1 MTAGRAGLGLQ
12 GFPRAPEGVDL
23 LSHYRTVLEMVPPEF
38 TSVWI
43 QDHLQFGS
51 GDTLLEGWTLLAH
64 LATAFPR
71 FLYGNLVLSQSYR
84 NPALLAKMA
93 ATLQYLTG
101 GRVVLAIG
109 AGWHVEEYR
118 AYGYDY
124 PSGGVRVQQLAEA
137 IEVIRAVWAEGPTTY
152 RGQHYRV
159 EGVICEVP
167 PHDPIPIMVG
177 TNGPKA
183 LAVTARY
190 ADWWNWDAPWE
201 PTFREP
207 YERLRA
213 HCEAIGRSFDDITLT
228 AGASINLPDDPATF
242 EPTYFH
248 DYYQATFPILGP
260 SPADVI
266 REIETLVD
274 VGVRHFP
281 LAFKDMA
288 SLERFIQEVVP
299 NLRLE
304 PSR

>member
-1 MTAGRAGLGLQ
+1 
-12 GFPRAPEGVDL
+12 
-23 LSHYRTVLEMVPPEF
+23 MVPPEF

-43 QDHLQFGS
+43 QDHLQVGR
-51 GDTLLEGWTLLAH
+51 GDTLLEGWSLLAH

-109 AGWHVEEYR
+109 AGWLDEEYR

-124 PSGGVRVQQLAEA
+124 PSGGIRVQQLAEA
-137 IEVIRAVWAEGPTTY
+137 IEVIRAVWAEGPTTF

-177 TNGPKA
+177 TSGPKA
-183 LAVTARY
+183 LAVTARH
-190 ADWWNWDAPWE
+190 ADWWNWDAPWD

-207 YERLRA
+207 YERLRG

-228 AGASINLPDDPATF
+228 AGAFINLPDDPATF

-248 DYYQATFPILGP
+248 DYYEATFPILGP

-266 REIETLVD
+266 REIETLVE

-281 LAFKDMA
+281 LAFRDMA
-288 SLERFIQEVVP
+288 SLERFIQDVVP

>member
-1 MTAGRAGLGLQ
+1 MTVGRAGLGLQ

-23 LSHYRTVLEMVPPEF
+23 LSHYRTVLERVPPEF

-43 QDHLQFGS
+43 QDHLQFGR

-109 AGWHVEEYR
+109 AGWHDEEYR

-124 PSGGVRVQQLAEA
+124 PSGSARVQQLAEA
-137 IEVIRAVWAEGPTTY
+137 IEVIRAVWADGPTTY

-167 PHDPIPIMVG
+167 PHDPIPIMIG

-183 LAVTARY
+183 LAVTARH
-190 ADWWNWDAPWE
+190 ADWWNWDAPWD

-228 AGASINLPDDPATF
+228 AGAFINLPDDPATF

-281 LAFKDMA
+281 LAFSDMA
-288 SLERFIQEVVP
+288 SLERFIQDVVP
-299 NLRLE
+299 DLRLE

>member
-1 MTAGRAGLGLQ
+1 MDPARAS
-12 GFPRAPEGVDL
+12 RDRV
-23 LSHYRTVLEMVPPEF
+23 
-38 TSVWI
+38 
-43 QDHLQFGS
+43 
-51 GDTLLEGWTLLAH
+51 
-64 LATAFPR
+64 PR

-109 AGWHVEEYR
+109 AGWHDEEYR

-124 PSGGVRVQQLAEA
+124 PSGSARVQQLAEA
-137 IEVIRAVWAEGPTTY
+137 IEVIRAVWADGPTTY

-183 LAVTARY
+183 LAVTARH
-190 ADWWNWDAPWE
+190 ADWWNWDAPWD

-228 AGASINLPDDPATF
+228 AGAFINLPDDPATF

-281 LAFKDMA
+281 LAFSDMA
-288 SLERFIQEVVP
+288 SLERFILDVVP

-304 PSR
+304 RSR

>member
-1 MTAGRAGLGLQ
+1 
-12 GFPRAPEGVDL
+12 
-23 LSHYRTVLEMVPPEF
+23 MVPPEF

-43 QDHLQFGS
+43 QDHLQFGR

-64 LATAFPR
+64 LAIAFPR

-109 AGWHVEEYR
+109 AGWYDEEYR

-124 PSGGVRVQQLAEA
+124 PSGSARVQQLAEA
-137 IEVIRAVWAEGPTTY
+137 IEVIRAVWADGPTTY

-167 PHDPIPIMVG
+167 PHDLIPIMVG

-183 LAVTARY
+183 LAVTARH
-190 ADWWNWDAPWE
+190 ADWWNWDAPWD

-207 YERLRA
+207 YERLLA

-228 AGASINLPDDPATF
+228 AGAFINLPDDPATF

-260 SPADVI
+260 SPEDAI

-281 LAFKDMA
+281 LAFSDMA
-288 SLERFIQEVVP
+288 SLERFIQDVVP